1 MAVSI
6 QFGTYTGDI
15 NKIHKG
21 TTLST
26 AKNAEL
32 KHPTTVEAPYFIVAN
47 GSVANTDTYAYCS
60 NFGRYY
66 YIQQVDELPGSRK
79 GVQCVV
85 DPLMSFAGQI
95 DALEVNVS
103 RYEGSKESDIYDG
116 AVVKLAQSEEVI
128 EAFSG
133 GQFNKITG
141 GNAISSYVLLVAN

>member
-6 QFGTYTGDI
+6 QFGTYSGDV

-21 TTLST
+21 TTLGT

-47 GSVANTDTYAYCS
+47 DSVGNTDTYAYCS

-103 RYEGSKESDIYDG
+103 RYEGSQESDIYDG

-128 EAFSG
+128 ERFNG
-133 GQFNKITG
+133 GNFNKIAG
-141 GNAISSYVLLVAN
+141 GNATSSYVLLVAN

>member
-1 MAVSI
+1 MAVSV
-6 QFGTYTGDI
+6 QFGTYTGDV

-21 TTLST
+21 KSLGT

-60 NFGRYY
+60 NFGRFY
-66 YIQQVDELPGSRK
+66 YIQQIDELPGSRK

-95 DALEVNVS
+95 DELDVNVS
-103 RYEGSKESDIYDG
+103 RYEGSTESDIYDG
-116 AVVKLAQSEEVI
+116 AVVKLAQCEEVI
-128 EAFSG
+128 EKFNG
-133 GQFNKITG
+133 GQFNKIAG
-141 GNAISSYVLLVAN
+141 GNTTSSYVLLVAN

>member
-1 MAVSI
+1 MAVSV
-6 QFGTYTGDI
+6 QFGTFTGDV

-26 AKNAEL
+26 AKNADL
-32 KHPTTVEAPYFIVAN
+32 KQPTTVEAPYFIVAN
-47 GSVANTDTYAYCS
+47 SSVADTDTYAYCS

-103 RYEGSKESDIYDG
+103 RYEGSTESDIYDG
-116 AVVKLAQSEEVI
+116 AVVKLAQCEEVI
-128 EAFSG
+128 ERFDG
-133 GQFNKITG
+133 GNFNKIDG
-141 GNAISSYVLLVAN
+141 GNTTSSYVLMVAN